1 MSDDLLDTVKR
12 IPSDKLPRHI
22 AIVLDG
28 NRRFAKRLNL
38 DPWKGHEWGEQ
49 KVQKVLDWSKEL
61 GIKELTFYAF
71 SIQNFNR
78 PKQEFEYILKL
89 FLSAAEKLLNDKRLE
104 EYDLR
109 INFIGRLNLF
119 SKEIHDL
126 MIKIMEKTKNRSGYI
141 VNFAMAY
148 GGREEIIDA
157 VKKMIP
163 YIKKNAINEE
173 NLSEKLFSEFLYMS
187 DEPDLIIRTGGEK
200 RTSNFLLWQSF
211 YSEWIFL
218 DKFWPEFEKDD
229 FLNCIIEYSN
239 RERRI
244 GK

>member
-1 MSDDLLDTVKR
+1 MSDELIDVVKK
-12 IPSDKLPRHI
+12 IPAEKKPAHV
-22 AIVLDG
+22 AIILDG

-38 DPWKGHEWGEQ
+38 DPWKGHEWGEK
-49 KVQKVLDWSKEL
+49 KVQKLLDWSKDA
-61 GIKELTFYAF
+61 GIKELTFYAL
-71 SIQNFNR
+71 SLQNFNR
-78 PKQEFEYILKL
+78 PKQEFDYILKL
-89 FLSAAEKLLNDKRLE
+89 FLDAAEKLLDDKRLE
-104 EYDLR
+104 TYNLR
-109 INFIGRLNLF
+109 IRFIGRINLF
-119 SKEIHDL
+119 PKNIQEL
-126 MIKIMEKTKNRSGYI
+126 MNKIMEKTKNNSDYI

-148 GGREEIIDA
+148 GGREEILDA
-157 VKKMIP
+157 VKKIIP
-163 YIKKNAINEE
+163 QIKKGIITGD
-173 NLSEKLFSEFLYMS
+173 NLSDKMFSKFLYLE